1 MTEAAFPY
9 NLSRDAAT
17 VRLNFLPAAS
27 GQWPVELV
35 ADWPGEFA
43 PTEVERVVLTG
54 RGAVWMY
61 AAAAARAAGLPLA
74 IECADSSRL
83 AIPATVGPT
92 TADAPLHNS
101 LMEIDQFTPPGECLP
116 RSLIRLNPHGGQLPQ
131 TTAVATAM
139 RRRAGTVAGET
150 TPSRLILTGRAPVW
164 AYAAAAAGAADGGA
178 ARIDCFLPRSG
189 LIRCDLAGRHEACDG
204 ERLPEW
210 LLVRLGQPTEDRSAP
225 GLLVGVVG
233 DPNSGKS
240 VLVSR
245 LDRAVA
251 TKFGSRGWVYDC
263 DAASPTPGWYLDL
276 VRAGREAE
284 AAQRRSAMKQPWSD
298 EMEEFI
304 KADLHRL
311 RRCLQFVVADL
322 PGGDHRCD
330 PPQRIPPGRERIM
343 KEIDGFLILA
353 KSPAIETAWRQALT
367 EHGLAGRIV
376 GVVES
381 TQPEAAFCVQPVAA
395 GRWRAEG
402 LRRTTTTGSD
412 KPSGVAVTELVDWLV
427 RTSSGSREPGDRSE
441 PSQ

>member
-1 MTEAAFPY
+1 MMSAVLPY
-9 NLSRDAAT
+9 KLSQDAST
-17 VRLNFLPAAS
+17 VRLHFLPAAS

-43 PTEVERVVLTG
+43 PTGVERVVLTG

-101 LMEIDQFTPPGECLP
+101 LMKIVQLTPPGEHMHC
-116 RSLIRLNPHGGQLPQ
+116 SLVQLNPDHIQLPQ
-131 TTAVATAM
+131 NTAVATAI
-139 RRRAGTVAGET
+139 RRQTGTAAGET
-150 TPSRLILTGRAPVW
+150 APSRLILTGRAPVW

-210 LLVRLGQPTEDRSAP
+210 LLVRLGQPTKNHSAP

-240 VLVSR
+240 VLVSL

-251 TKFGSRGWVYDC
+251 TQFGSRGWVYDC

-276 VRAGREAE
+276 VRAGREAD
-284 AAQRRSAMKQPWSD
+284 AARLRAEVKQPWSD
-298 EMEEFI
+298 EMEEFV
-304 KADLHRL
+304 KDDLHRL

-343 KEIDGFLILA
+343 NVIDAFLILA
-353 KSPAIETAWRQALT
+353 KSPAIETAWRQALA
-367 EHGLAGRIV
+367 EHGLAERIV

-381 TQPEAAFCVQPVAA
+381 TQPEAALSMQSVSPN
-395 GRWRAEG
+395 RWRAEG

-412 KPSGVAVTELVDWLV
+412 KVSGAAVTELVDWLV
-427 RTSSGSREPGDRSE
+427 STSSGSRELGDRSE